1 MKSRSR
7 QLRSDTH
14 HKMRVEP
21 PPGGVQLRTIVTTRA
36 RGECLAESARRRVR
50 IGRIL
55 WPVLR
60 IGDDNRPLPN
70 QLSYSSSTH
79 AAALAALGSGV
90 GVLLTLLLVP
100 PLIARIDAEEN
111 LLCAQFG
118 DEYDACSHAWRLIP
132 GLYYQIRTGKVAL
145 FDGSWIASAARKV
158 GSGKYA
164 KWLLFHLHQL
174 PKFAQ
179 QNMH

>member
-1 MKSRSR
+1 MIYGEYGWT
-7 QLRSDTH
+7 QLAIRNIN
-14 HKMRVEP
+14 
-21 PPGGVQLRTIVTTRA
+21 L
-36 RGECLAESARRRVR
+36 
-50 IGRIL
+50 
-55 WPVLR
+55 
-60 IGDDNRPLPN
+60 
-70 QLSYSSSTH
+70 
-79 AAALAALGSGV
+79 LGSGV
-90 GVLLTLLLVP
+90 GVLLTLLLIP
-100 PLIARIDAEEN
+100 PLIARIDAEE
-111 LLCAQFG
+111 LRAQFG

-174 PKFAQ
+174 QKFAQ